1 MAKFGADILQT
12 LKKIFPVFS
21 KVHRE
26 KRFSQEATVAV
37 SEARL
42 EDESS
47 KFSSTK
53 LKKNHIISYY
63 ESIVEGARLIE
74 GIKLNRSFIQEAVTA
89 LKQERD
95 DLIWFLVSEQG
106 ELQYD
111 LDGDLIV
118 FKQGDGTVLDADQK
132 ECQKVRVGLYESK
145 IMIQGANV
153 GNFEWDKTYLFGF
166 ADTGELESIRPIGN
180 NFYI

>member
-26 KRFSQEATVAV
+26 KRFSQEAIAAV
-37 SEARL
+37 SEARQG
-42 EDESS
+42 DEST
-47 KFSSTK
+47 KFSSPK

-74 GIKLNRSFIQEAVTA
+74 GIRLNRSFINEAVTA

-95 DLIWFLVSEQG
+95 DLIWFLVNDQG

-118 FKQGDGTVLDADQK
+118 FKQGDGTILDESQK